1 MRKLIK
7 VFISVF
13 AVCAMLMSST
23 GAASADQR
31 AKSGQNTSVKTGDKS
46 NKSTTKKEKKS
57 KKAKKTKKA
66 KKGTKSNK
74 SGKGKKRVANFAPVV
89 DPSPTDAPVCDPDV
103 DICEPEVD
111 PTPIVDPTCDPMV
124 DKLCQ
129 EVVDPT
135 CDPTVDEWCQIVVDP
150 EPSDEPTV
158 DPYPTPEVTS
168 PALDAWNIYIDAV
181 NAAQLDYQAYVEQA
195 QKDFDAATAEAL
207 ANRDAQIAAA
217 TSFAEIVDA
226 VKNYRIATADER
238 AKLDVIYRDA
248 GEALN
253 ILVQKAWD
261 TLVASGGPIAIPCWD
276 KFDRGAPVAA
286 PPAPKKHSKEKKKH
300 KRH

>member
-1 MRKLIK
+1 MRRLTK
-7 VFISVF
+7 VLISVF
-13 AVCAMLMSST
+13 AVCAMLMSTT

-31 AKSGQNTSVKTGDKS
+31 AKSGQTTTVKTGDKA

-57 KKAKKTKKA
+57 KKKKKA
-66 KKGTKSNK
+66 KKNKKGAKSNQGSK
-74 SGKGKKRVANFAPVV
+74 SKKRVANFAPVA
-89 DPSPTDAPVCDPDV
+89 DPSPTELPACDPDIEV
-103 DICEPEVD
+103 CVPEVD
-111 PTPIVDPTCDPMV
+111 PTPIVDPTCDPMI

-158 DPYPTPEVTS
+158 DPYPTPEPSDVSAAWTVY
-168 PALDAWNIYIDAV
+168 LDAVSKAQNDFFAYVD
-181 NAAQLDYQAYVEQA
+181 AAQKAY
-195 QKDFDAATAEAL
+195 DLATADAL
-207 ANRDAQIAAA
+207 AQRDADIAAA
-217 TSFAEIVDA
+217 TSFADVVEA
-226 VKNYRIATADER
+226 VKNYRLATADER
-238 AKLDVIYRDA
+238 AKLDLVYRDA
-248 GEALN
+248 NEALS

-276 KFDRGAPVAA
+276 KFDGGIPVAT
-286 PPAPKKHSKEKKKH
+286 PPAAPKDGKEKKKH